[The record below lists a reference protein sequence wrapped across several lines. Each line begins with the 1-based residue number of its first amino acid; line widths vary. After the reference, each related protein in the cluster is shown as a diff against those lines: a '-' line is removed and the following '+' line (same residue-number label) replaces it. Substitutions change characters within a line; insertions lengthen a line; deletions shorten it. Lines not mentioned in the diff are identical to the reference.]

1 MSTLAMAR
9 AASTAGAQAKAR
21 EEHRLATT
29 EDQANK
35 MLGEYT
41 DLPFLSPDPKH
52 NVHNAIDTFPTT
64 QHFDWPNKL
73 IACIKQV
80 MGAPFN
86 TPSAPEFKFK
96 LSEEAMKHNLAV

>member
-1 MSTLAMAR
+1 MT
-9 AASTAGAQAKAR
+9 K
-21 EEHRLATT
+21 
-29 EDQANK
+29 DQVNK

-52 NVHNAIDTFPTT
+52 NVRNAIENFPMT

-80 MGAPFN
+80 MGNPCS
-86 TPSAPEFKFK
+86 TSSAPEFKFG
-96 LSEEAMKHNLAV
+96 LSEEANV